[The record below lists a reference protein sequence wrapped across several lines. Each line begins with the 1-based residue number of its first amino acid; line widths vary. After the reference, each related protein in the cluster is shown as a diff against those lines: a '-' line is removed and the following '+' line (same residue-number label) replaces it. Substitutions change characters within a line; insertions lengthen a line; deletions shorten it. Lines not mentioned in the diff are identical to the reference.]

1 MIKSWHSRAAR
12 HAHDPALEVSTTHGV
27 RQAPMHAPC
36 KRGTLGRQQAR
47 GARPTSVRLAC
58 GRTQAMHSRPAPY
71 TMSMGSD
78 ELFFLTILGYIS

>member
-1 MIKSWHSRAAR
+1 
-12 HAHDPALEVSTTHGV
+12 
-27 RQAPMHAPC
+27 MHAPC

-78 ELFFLTILGYIS
+78 EQEKLGGTPKTKVIFE